1 MSDKRP
7 TLPWFR
13 FFYRDF
19 LTATIGWSP
28 AERGAY
34 LVLICAQ
41 WESGALDR
49 DTKILASIAGTTPE
63 EMALLWKRVGRKF
76 RDTPEG
82 LLNER
87 TEKERAE
94 AVETMESRQRGAAKA
109 RAKKRPSNVVPI
121 SGAKD
126 GR

>member
-19 LTATIGWSP
+19 LTSTIGWSP

-63 EMALLWKRVGRKF
+63 EMAILWKRVGRKF

-87 TEKERAE
+87 AEKERAE
-94 AVETMESRQRGAAKA
+94 AVGVMQNRQMGAAKA
-109 RAKKRPSNVVPI
+109 RAKKKPSNVIPI
-121 SGAKD
+121 IGGKD
-126 GR
+126 AR